1 LLLSRSTVRSREI
14 AVRLAIGAGR
24 IPLVR
29 QLLIENLL
37 LAIGGGGVGLWL
49 AYGAVQLWNSLP
61 LGTDLPFQF
70 NIQVDRRVLLF
81 TAGVSIVSTL
91 LFGLA
96 PALRA
101 TRLDLGGA

>member
-1 LLLSRSTVRSREI
+1 M
-14 AVRLAIGAGR
+14 
-24 IPLVR
+24 R

-37 LAIGGGGVGLWL
+37 LAIGGGGTGLWL
-49 AYGAVQLWNSLP
+49 AYGAVRLWNSLP

-81 TAGVSIVSTL
+81 TAVVSIVRTF

-96 PALRA
+96 PALRDA
-101 TRLDLGGA
+101 AGSRAGA